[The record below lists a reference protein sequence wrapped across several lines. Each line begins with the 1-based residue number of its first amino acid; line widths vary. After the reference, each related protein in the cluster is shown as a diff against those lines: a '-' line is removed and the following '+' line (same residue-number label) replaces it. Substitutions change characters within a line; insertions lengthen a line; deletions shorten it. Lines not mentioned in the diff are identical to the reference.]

1 MANVENFP
9 VNPQNNNNNQ
19 MNNGNFP
26 QNQPQ
31 NNNNQQNN
39 NFPQNQPLNNN
50 FVQNQPQMNQFNQN
64 QMQFM
69 MNPNMMPMMNPQQQ
83 QIQFELAKRQAFE
96 MGRTLKQQKEM
107 MERIM
112 YYRNQREERR
122 KTGEIVIFF
131 NYKKEYDILP
141 ITLTADKL
149 ILEALNEY
157 IEQSQKQN
165 VKFKFKGKELKLD
178 DTSGRRL
185 HELEGLVSGEEIIVE
200 DAQQI

>member
-1 MANVENFP
+1 MADVENFP
-9 VNPQNNNNNQ
+9 TNPQNNNNNQ
-19 MNNGNFP
+19 IHNSNFP

-165 VKFKFKGKELKLD
+165 VKFKFKGKELKLN

-200 DAQQI
+200 DAQ

>member
-149 ILEALNEY
+149 ILESLNEY

-165 VKFKFKGKELKLD
+165 VKFKFKGKELKLN

-200 DAQQI
+200 DAQ

>member
-1 MANVENFP
+1 MADVENFP
-9 VNPQNNNNNQ
+9 TNPQNNNNNQ
-19 MNNGNFP
+19 IHNSNFP

-200 DAQQI
+200 DAQ

>member
-112 YYRNQREERR
+112 YYRNQREKKK

-200 DAQQI
+200 DAQ

>member
-185 HELEGLVSGEEIIVE
+185 HELEGLVSGEEIIVQ
-200 DAQQI
+200 DKN

>member
-165 VKFKFKGKELKLD
+165 VKFKFKGKELKLN

-200 DAQQI
+200 DAQ

>member
-1 MANVENFP
+1 MADVENFP

-165 VKFKFKGKELKLD
+165 VKFKFKGKELKLN

-200 DAQQI
+200 DAQ

>member
-1 MANVENFP
+1 MADVENFP
-9 VNPQNNNNNQ
+9 TNPQINNNNQ
-19 MNNGNFP
+19 IHNNNFP

-200 DAQQI
+200 DAQ

>member
-1 MANVENFP
+1 MANVENCP

-31 NNNNQQNN
+31 INNNQQNN

-149 ILEALNEY
+149 IVEALNEY

-165 VKFKFKGKELKLD
+165 VKFKFKGKELKLN

-200 DAQQI
+200 DAQ

>member
-1 MANVENFP
+1 MADVENFP
-9 VNPQNNNNNQ
+9 TNPQNNNNNQ
-19 MNNGNFP
+19 IHNNNFP

-178 DTSGRRL
+178 DTSGRSL

-200 DAQQI
+200 DAQ

>member
-131 NYKKEYDILP
+131 NYTKEYDILP

-200 DAQQI
+200 DAQ

>member
-19 MNNGNFP
+19 MNNSNFP

-200 DAQQI
+200 DAQ

>member
-1 MANVENFP
+1 
-9 VNPQNNNNNQ
+9 
-19 MNNGNFP
+19 
-26 QNQPQ
+26 
-31 NNNNQQNN
+31 
-39 NFPQNQPLNNN
+39 
-50 FVQNQPQMNQFNQN
+50 MNQFNQN

-149 ILEALNEY
+149 IVEALNEY

-165 VKFKFKGKELKLD
+165 VKFKFKGKELKLN

-200 DAQQI
+200 DAQ

>member
-19 MNNGNFP
+19 IHNSNFP

-69 MNPNMMPMMNPQQQ
+69 MNQNMMPMMNPQQQ

-165 VKFKFKGKELKLD
+165 VKFKFKGKELKLN

-200 DAQQI
+200 DAQ

>member
-1 MANVENFP
+1 MADVENFP
-9 VNPQNNNNNQ
+9 TNPQINNNNQ
-19 MNNGNFP
+19 IHNNNFP

-165 VKFKFKGKELKLD
+165 VKFKFKGKELKLN

-200 DAQQI
+200 DAQ

>member
-9 VNPQNNNNNQ
+9 VNPQNNNHNYNQ
-19 MNNGNFP
+19 LHNSNFP
-26 QNQPQ
+26 VNPH
-31 NNNNQQNN
+31 
-39 NFPQNQPLNNN
+39 NNN
-50 FVQNQPQMNQFNQN
+50 FVQDQPQNINFVQSQPHMNQFNQN

-200 DAQQI
+200 DAQ

>member
-200 DAQQI
+200 DAQ

>member
-165 VKFKFKGKELKLD
+165 VKFKFKGKELKLN

-185 HELEGLVSGEEIIVE
+185 YELEGLVSGEEIIVE
-200 DAQQI
+200 DAQ

>member
-149 ILEALNEY
+149 IVEALNEY

-165 VKFKFKGKELKLD
+165 VKFKFKGKELKLN

-200 DAQQI
+200 DAQ

>member
-9 VNPQNNNNNQ
+9 VNPQNNNNNNQ

-200 DAQQI
+200 DAQ

>member
-1 MANVENFP
+1 MADVENFP
-9 VNPQNNNNNQ
+9 TNPQNNNNNQ
-19 MNNGNFP
+19 MHNNNFP

-149 ILEALNEY
+149 IVEALNEY

-165 VKFKFKGKELKLD
+165 VKFKFKGKELKLN

-200 DAQQI
+200 DAQ

>member
-165 VKFKFKGKELKLD
+165 VKFKFKGKELKLN
-178 DTSGRRL
+178 DTSGRRF
-185 HELEGLVSGEEIIVE
+185 HELEGLV
-200 DAQQI
+200 

>member
-1 MANVENFP
+1 MADVENFP

-200 DAQQI
+200 DAQ